1 MAYGRGWK
9 AIVRIVGDFGSPILT
24 VGASQ
29 KTSVASASIVS
40 HLVTAPPCVIARLAT
55 FVARSTGIVPLIA
68 RVVLQRRGNRG
79 FLLDAW
85 LGTRPLPQ
93 IRGPLR
99 RPQMLPVSH
108 PPLFAASVVPQVSA
122 AFDIVWFPWCFVAAP
137 RDGAGLS

>member
-9 AIVRIVGDFGSPILT
+9 AVVRIVGDFGSPILT

-55 FVARSTGIVPLIA
+55 FVARSTCIIPLIA
-68 RVVLQRRGNRG
+68 CVVLQRRGNRG

-108 PPLFAASVVPQVSA
+108 PPPLCCLGGAPGVGGVRHRVVPMVLCRR
-122 AFDIVWFPWCFVAAP
+122 PT
-137 RDGAGLS
+137 